1 MNAEIVKRLTQSFLD
16 VHRTKIIASAL
27 VRDLDDEIVN
37 EIVNIVRR
45 REVEIMEAS
54 FEQEQVIR
62 GAERAPDLQ
71 AELTRDR
78 AREGSPDEEQS
89 K

>member
-1 MNAEIVKRLTQSFLD
+1 M
-16 VHRTKIIASAL
+16 

-45 REVEIMEAS
+45 RDVEIMEAS
-54 FEQEQVIR
+54 FEQERFVR

-71 AELTRDR
+71 AELTRDK
-78 AREGSPDEEQS
+78 AREGGPDEEQS